1 MFKKDN
7 TPFGFFLGIM
17 APLAVFI
24 VLYLIF
30 FLIVFIGNIEPFM
43 RQDNLVMLSLAIN
56 FILIRYYFNRLKFQ
70 ETGKGILLITIG
82 LIMLFFLLIRQWDGI
97 VLPGLKAL

>member
-7 TPFGFFLGIM
+7 TPFGFALGIL
-17 APLAVFI
+17 APLVVFI

-30 FLIVFIGNIEPFM
+30 FLIVRLGNIEPFM
-43 RQDNLVMLSLAIN
+43 RQDNLAILSLAMN

-82 LIMLFFLLIRQWDGI
+82 LIMIFFLFIREWDGI
-97 VLPGLKAL
+97 ILPGLKAM